1 MDLIVHV
8 NVCASLCVYKCM
20 YAHILELATKR
31 VIYPNVLSYT
41 SKIQMYKDVFM
52 GLLLYFFSEY
62 SLFIIKK
69 PQMTACQE
77 TFGAHMSMVNG
88 HNKSLLY
95 LELGYH
101 NVCIEECRKD

>member
-1 MDLIVHV
+1 MSIY
-8 NVCASLCVYKCM
+8 ASLRVSEG
-20 YAHILELATKR
+20 AHAHLLELAIGR
-31 VIYPNVLSYT
+31 VIYPSVLLYT
-41 SKIQMYKDVFM
+41 NKRQMYGDIFM
-52 GLLLYFFSEY
+52 GLPLYFSGEY
-62 SLFIIKK
+62 FLFIIKK

-95 LELGYH
+95 LDLGYQ

>member
-1 MDLIVHV
+1 MDLVVHV
-8 NVCASLCVYKCM
+8 NLRTCLCVYKRMC
-20 YAHILELATKR
+20 ARILKLARGKA
-31 VIYPNVLSYT
+31 VYPNVLPYT
-41 SKIQMYKDVFM
+41 NKTPVYRDIFM
-52 GLLLYFFSEY
+52 GLLLYFSSEY
-62 SLFIIKK
+62 FLFIIKN

-101 NVCIEECRKD
+101 NVRREECRKD

>member
-1 MDLIVHV
+1 MLVR
-8 NVCASLCVYKCM
+8 
-20 YAHILELATKR
+20 ATLR
-31 VIYPNVLSYT
+31 IIYPIVLSYT
-41 SKIQMYKDVFM
+41 NKIQMYKDIFM
-52 GLLLYFFSEY
+52 GSLLYFSSEY
-62 SLFIIKK
+62 FLFIIKK

-101 NVCIEECRKD
+101 NVHIEECQKD